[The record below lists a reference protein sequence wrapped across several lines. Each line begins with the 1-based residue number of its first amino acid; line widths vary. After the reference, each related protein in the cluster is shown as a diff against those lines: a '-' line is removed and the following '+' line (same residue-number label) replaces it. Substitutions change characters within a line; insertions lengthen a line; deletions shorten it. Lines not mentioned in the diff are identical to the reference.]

1 MNASLGYL
9 AVTPLALGNH
19 GNRVNL
25 QQWNYIILW
34 QSQETERGRGREGR
48 EMQGAWGEGGG
59 KMQ

>member
-1 MNASLGYL
+1 MNALLGYL
-9 AVTPLALGNH
+9 AVTPLVLGNH

-34 QSQETERGRGREGR
+34 QSQETERGRRREGR
-48 EMQGAWGEGGG
+48 IAGSVGDGAG